1 MRDFFDGKV
10 IGLRWKLQSY
20 LRELA
25 EKEDGDTNFVSI
37 IVIIVII
44 LAVATVF
51 RDQLK
56 LAIEKVMGNF
66 TSFIDNTK

>member
-10 IGLRWKLQSY
+10 IGLRW
-20 LRELA
+20 
-25 EKEDGDTNFVSI
+25 NFVSI